1 MGGQTSKHHRHS
13 EPVYS
18 FPQHELNHLRAL
30 YVHLKKQHAAL
41 DKHIFIQHLELP
53 PILLPFGEK
62 LFQAFIKAGNEEGGA
77 HPPPAHHSHLPHLSH
92 HHQEKAA
99 VVSSTVLTE
108 HQFIVGVEKCC
119 RGGISQQLRF
129 LFAMYED
136 DSNVAPTS
144 STGAVVVEETE
155 RKEQIKAMLCDCTFL
170 AKLLYGRHD
179 TYEEGEE
186 NQNDTDEKQK
196 EKDEVEDDQ
205 DEGGE
210 GEEEQQKKKKEEKK
224 KLRGTLE
231 VTGEDLHVW
240 EKKAINPTLE
250 GLLLYN
256 EREGGGGGSR
266 TVSIDTF
273 VAWASDT
280 VTHLF
285 KSTVEVL
292 VRRRLLEFQFA
303 GQPATS
309 QHLTS
314 TGGGGAAAPVVGGGA
329 QVPFR
334 LPEIDHVMNRKQLI
348 LDQSRLWVLSA
359 MVNAQDRAVPWRVL
373 YSTLSHGNSFNRF
386 CAALFGYHGT
396 TLLLIRTKAKEVF
409 GVYNVSGW
417 QDTTSYYGDARS
429 FLFSLYPRINVY
441 RTTGKATNYVY
452 LNTKKTFSELPIGI
466 GFGGDLGSFRLWIDK
481 DFEVGST
488 RSVDVTYRKGP
499 LMDGFDF
506 EIEDLV
512 VWGLGGEDAE
522 QRQEKEKLREQNL
535 TDKMRKVNRTMAA
548 EGWNDGPNKWM
559 MDLVGRTGA
568 SDPFLDDLKKD
579 DKKSNPL

>member
-1 MGGQTSKHHRHS
+1 
-13 EPVYS
+13 
-18 FPQHELNHLRAL
+18 
-30 YVHLKKQHAAL
+30 
-41 DKHIFIQHLELP
+41 
-53 PILLPFGEK
+53 
-62 LFQAFIKAGNEEGGA
+62 
-77 HPPPAHHSHLPHLSH
+77 
-92 HHQEKAA
+92 
-99 VVSSTVLTE
+99 
-108 HQFIVGVEKCC
+108 
-119 RGGISQQLRF
+119 
-129 LFAMYED
+129 MYED

-179 TYEEGEE
+179 TNEEEEEEE
-186 NQNDTDEKQK
+186 NQNDADEKQK
-196 EKDEVEDDQ
+196 EKDEDEDGE

-210 GEEEQQKKKKEEKK
+210 GEEEQQKKEKKK

-240 EKKAINPTLE
+240 EKKAINPALE

-314 TGGGGAAAPVVGGGA
+314 TRTGGGGAAAPVVVGGGA

-334 LPEIDHVMNRKQLI
+334 LPEIDHVLNRKQLI
-348 LDQSRLWVLSA
+348 LDQSRLWILSV

-373 YSTLSHGNSFNRF
+373 YSSTSRHATPNIIII
-386 CAALFGYHGT
+386 T
-396 TLLLIRTKAKEVF
+396 T
-409 GVYNVSGW
+409 
-417 QDTTSYYGDARS
+417 
-429 FLFSLYPRINVY
+429 
-441 RTTGKATNYVY
+441 
-452 LNTKKTFSELPIGI
+452 TFFFFFHSC
-466 GFGGDLGSFRLWIDK
+466 
-481 DFEVGST
+481 ST
-488 RSVDVTYRKGP
+488 CCVAHKP
-499 LMDGFDF
+499 LAWP
-506 EIEDLV
+506 V
-512 VWGLGGEDAE
+512 V
-522 QRQEKEKLREQNL
+522 
-535 TDKMRKVNRTMAA
+535 
-548 EGWNDGPNKWM
+548 
-559 MDLVGRTGA
+559 
-568 SDPFLDDLKKD
+568 
-579 DKKSNPL
+579 

>member
-1 MGGQTSKHHRHS
+1 
-13 EPVYS
+13 VYS

-314 TGGGGAAAPVVGGGA
+314 TGGGGGAAAPVVGGGA

-373 YSTLSHGNSFNRF
+373 YSSTPRPSSSPSPPSSSSFVLNMLGGSQTVGSACFVALSHGNSFNRF

-409 GVYNVSGW
+409 GVYNVSGAHPFLSDRFARRVGLTLVSPACVVCVVCTGW

-466 GFGGDLGSFRLWIDK
+466 
-481 DFEVGST
+481 
-488 RSVDVTYRKGP
+488 
-499 LMDGFDF
+499 
-506 EIEDLV
+506 
-512 VWGLGGEDAE
+512 
-522 QRQEKEKLREQNL
+522 
-535 TDKMRKVNRTMAA
+535 
-548 EGWNDGPNKWM
+548 
-559 MDLVGRTGA
+559 
-568 SDPFLDDLKKD
+568 
-579 DKKSNPL
+579 